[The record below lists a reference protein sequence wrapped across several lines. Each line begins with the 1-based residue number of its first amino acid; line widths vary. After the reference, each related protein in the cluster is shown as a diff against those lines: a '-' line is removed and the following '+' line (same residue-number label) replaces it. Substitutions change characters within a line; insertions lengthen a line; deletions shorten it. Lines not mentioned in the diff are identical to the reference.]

1 MRVMIIYNLGG
12 NEMRKL
18 AFAGIIIGLG
28 FAAYAGA
35 VTEVQIRDFEFV
47 PATVVVMKGD
57 SVKWTNVG
65 QVLHTSTSDTGKWDS
80 GDLSHGQSFEF
91 KFTETGTFGYHCSYH
106 AFMTGAV
113 RVTEEAVEPTS
124 FGRVR
129 ALYR

>member
-1 MRVMIIYNLGG
+1 
-12 NEMRKL
+12 MRKL

-80 GDLSHGQSFEF
+80 GDLSHGGGRGTHVLRPGQS
-91 KFTETGTFGYHCSYH
+91 TLPL
-106 AFMTGAV
+106 
-113 RVTEEAVEPTS
+113 EATS
-124 FGRVR
+124 IFS
-129 ALYR
+129 A